1 MQCHRLQV
9 NNYAMSWT
17 SATAM
22 EDDDSDLQ
30 SSQGSITDDDKM
42 LMIW

>member
-1 MQCHRLQV
+1 LKV
-9 NNYAMSWT
+9 AEDIVEGA

-42 LMIW
+42 LMKW